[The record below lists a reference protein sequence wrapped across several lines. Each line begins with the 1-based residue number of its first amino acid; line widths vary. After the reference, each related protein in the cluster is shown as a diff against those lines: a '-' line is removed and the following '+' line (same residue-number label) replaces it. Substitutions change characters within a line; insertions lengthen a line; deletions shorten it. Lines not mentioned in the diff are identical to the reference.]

1 MLACAEEVSP
11 MRFTAL
17 VLCFA
22 AVMFG
27 QSAPTTSLSGTVA
40 DPSGS
45 LVPDAAIELTNVATR
60 WTRNT
65 ITDSQGHFLFTLVP
79 PGRYDLQ
86 VTAKGF
92 NVLRQQGFSLDVD
105 VPVNLQLKVAVA
117 GAATSITIQE
127 DAPMVDSQSG

>member
-1 MLACAEEVSP
+1 MRLPVLQVFLATVI
-11 MRFTAL
+11 
-17 VLCFA
+17 
-22 AVMFG
+22 FG

-45 LVPDAAIELTNVATR
+45 LVPNAAIELTNVATK

-65 ITDSQGHFLFTLVP
+65 TTDSQGHFLFTLVP

-86 VTAKGF
+86 VTAAGF

-105 VPVNLQLKVAVA
+105 VPVNLQLRVAVA

-127 DAPMVDSQSG
+127 DAPMVDSQSGTVR